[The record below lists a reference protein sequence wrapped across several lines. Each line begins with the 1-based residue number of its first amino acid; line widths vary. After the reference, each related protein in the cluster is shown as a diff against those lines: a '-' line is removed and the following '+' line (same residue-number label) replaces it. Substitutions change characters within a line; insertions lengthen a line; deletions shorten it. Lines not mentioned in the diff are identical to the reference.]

1 MPAKFDVFL
10 SHASPDKPLVEV
22 LGKRLMAEN
31 LRPWL
36 DKWNLIP
43 GEPWQPQIELA
54 LADCIACAVFIGSGD
69 RGPWHEEELRTA
81 IRRRVERRE
90 QAFRVIPVLLPG
102 AKRTELPDFL
112 TATTWVEFRDL
123 DDTEAFDRLLCGI
136 RGIEPGLGKQGA
148 VYEGRNPY
156 RGLELFDVNDAP
168 LFFGRQ
174 ELTGRLLDALKRDPS
189 GKESRFLA
197 IVGASGSGKSSVA
210 RAGLLAA
217 LKVGKLEGSQ
227 TWPQAICLPGSDP
240 FFNLANAMKGV
251 AQESDRVL
259 VFGHLKERRDGV
271 KSLDQATNLVLGEP
285 PRAERLVLLVDQ
297 FEEVFTLCENEADR
311 RDFIAM
317 LLHASK
323 ASRGRT
329 IVVLTLRADFYHRCA
344 AHADLAA
351 MLSNHQILFG
361 PMTDSELREAIVS
374 PAQRAGLVPD
384 PGLVQILVD
393 YVVGRVGALPALQF
407 TLQQVWQHREANR
420 LTIGAYNKIG
430 KIEGALG
437 RKADEIYNAFS
448 PEEKDLCRRVFLRL
462 VQPGE
467 GSEDTR
473 RRASLSELV
482 TDDGAQSQ
490 AIQAVIAKLTDPNSR
505 LLTTERQQS
514 ASGQGTIEVAH
525 EALIRGWPEFR
536 KWIDADRAGIRTHLR
551 LTEAAKEW
559 TEADTDS
566 KKQEALLTGGRLLV
580 ASEWAVK
587 HPDELS
593 VLEKNFLSASEE
605 HERQTKADEAEKNRR
620 LAEAEHARAEA
631 ERQRAEEAEKREIAE
646 QRRVEDLKK
655 TTLRLTHSVA
665 ALVLSLFVVVWLVGR
680 LNDKAK
686 LAEERAAI
694 ATSRQLADL
703 SVRERDKHL
712 DRSLILAAEAFRF
725 ANTFEARESLFEA
738 IQNRPGFR
746 LFLHI
751 DKSYVTS
758 MAFSPDGKTIAA
770 GYGDGKGGG
779 IALWDADARKQIAVA
794 PHPQQQE
801 ASSVAFSP
809 CGTMIA
815 VANRS
820 GKPGVALFDVV
831 GRKWLPDEPLVLK
844 EGGVLSVA
852 FSPDGKTLAAGY
864 WTGNI
869 RDSRGWMLIWDI
881 IGRKKL
887 TDLPLPVPEARDVSS
902 VVFSPDG
909 NTLAAGYERGVVIW
923 DAIAQTW
930 LTKKSMEVPEGYVS
944 CIAFS
949 RENKTIAVGYNG
961 NLGKSEVVLWD
972 AVSQDKLGDGPLQVP
987 EGVVSSVAFSPDGS
1001 TLAAGYRTGGELDPD
1016 REDQGGVLKWNTLAW
1031 KRTPEK
1037 TITINEGG
1045 VSSVAFS
1052 PDGKTIAA
1060 GYGRVKMTGI
1070 SGGVVLCDTVSTS
1083 RLVDDSLAVSHGG
1096 PSSVAF
1102 SPDGKTIAA
1111 GYVLGAGSDA
1121 DEVILWDANDPER
1134 SPRQSFKLRRGS
1146 GANVAF
1152 SPDGN
1157 TMAASAGY
1165 TLLGEGGVVFWNTK
1179 TQRLLSGQPITEKRH
1194 AFSSVTFSP
1203 DGKTLA
1209 TGYGFE
1215 VGGVAFWDVA
1225 TGKKRPGELLLGHKG
1240 GVTDVAFSPDGKTL
1254 AAGYSH
1260 FGCGIAIWDT
1270 ASRTLLSD
1278 KSLCPQG
1285 YDGVSRIAFHPDG
1298 KTLAVGYDRGA
1309 GGIGGVVVLLDAN
1322 GQKSVTDEPIIT
1334 AERGDV
1340 TSLAFSPDGETL
1352 AAGYNDEYD
1361 RDVRWVILWHVTSQ
1375 RRLIDGPLL
1384 LKGGVE
1390 SLAFSP
1396 DSKNIAVGYRG
1407 GGDKSGGISLWD
1419 VDPESWKRIAGEI
1432 ANRNLTRQEWREYF
1446 PDEKTYHKTFDW
1458 LEPPQDTPVASQ
1470 KVK

>member
-665 ALVLSLFVVVWLVGR
+665 ALVLSLFVVVWLLGR
-680 LNDKAK
+680 LNDKSK
-686 LAEERAAI
+686 LAEARAAI
-694 ATSRQLADL
+694 ATSRQLASL
-703 SVRERDKHL
+703 SVSERNKRL
-712 DRSLILAAEAFRF
+712 DRSLILAAEAFRS
-725 ANTFEARESLFEA
+725 ANTFEARDSLFKA
-738 IQNRPGFR
+738 IQKRPGFR
-746 LFLHI
+746 SFLHMEEG
-751 DKSYVTS
+751 YVS
-758 MAFSPDGKTIAA
+758 SVSFSRDGKTFAA
-770 GYGDGKGGG
+770 GYGDGNGGG
-779 IALWDADARKQIAVA
+779 GVVLWNA
-794 PHPQQQE
+794 
-801 ASSVAFSP
+801 
-809 CGTMIA
+809 
-815 VANRS
+815 
-820 GKPGVALFDVV
+820 V
-831 GRKWLPDEPLVLK
+831 GRKRLTKEPINVK
-844 EGGVLSVA
+844 EGRVVSIC
-852 FSPDGKTLAAGY
+852 FSPDGKKFAAGYGDGHGGGGVVLWDAEVKKRLSEETLIVKEGNLYSVSFSPDSKMLAAGY
-864 WTGNI
+864 GRGQGFAGGYGGVVLWDAEERKRLAEEPLTVKEGSVNSI
-869 RDSRGWMLIWDI
+869 SFSPDSRILAAGYDGGIVLWDTA
-881 IGRKKL
+881 GRNGL
-887 TDLPLPVPEARDVSS
+887 TKEEFDVNEGNVSS
-902 VVFSPDG
+902 LSFSPDG
-909 NTLAAGYERGVVIW
+909 NTLAIGYHKDGGGGVVLR
-923 DAIAQTW
+923 DASWKYGLRKEPLAV
-930 LTKKSMEVPEGYVS
+930 KEG
-944 CIAFS
+944 
-949 RENKTIAVGYNG
+949 N
-961 NLGKSEVVLWD
+961 
-972 AVSQDKLGDGPLQVP
+972 
-987 EGVVSSVAFSPDGS
+987 VSSVSFSPDGS
-1001 TLAAGYRTGGELDPD
+1001 TLAAGYKNGGI
-1016 REDQGGVLKWNTLAW
+1016 GGVVLWDAPGRKRLAEE
-1031 KRTPEK
+1031 PLALE
-1037 TITINEGG
+1037 EGE
-1045 VSSVAFS
+1045 VSSVSFS
-1052 PDGKTIAA
+1052 RDGKTLAA
-1060 GYGRVKMTGI
+1060 GYGDVKGG
-1070 SGGVVLCDTVSTS
+1070 GGVVLWDAVGRKRLTKEPITVKKGK
-1083 RLVDDSLAVSHGG
+1083 V
-1096 PSSVAF
+1096 SSVSF
-1102 SPDGKTIAA
+1102 SPDSKILAV
-1111 GYVLGAGSDA
+1111 GYGYGTGNSFGGFV
-1121 DEVILWDANDPER
+1121 LWDTVERMLLAVEALTPPEDY
-1134 SPRQSFKLRRGS
+1134 
-1146 GANVAF
+1146 V
-1152 SPDGN
+1152 
-1157 TMAASAGY
+1157 
-1165 TLLGEGGVVFWNTK
+1165 
-1179 TQRLLSGQPITEKRH
+1179 
-1194 AFSSVTFSP
+1194 SSVSFSP

-1209 TGYGFE
+1209 VGYGAHNE
-1215 VGGVAFWDVA
+1215 IGGFVLWDVER
-1225 TGKKRPGELLLGHKG
+1225 KKRLSGETFTVKEGNVSEVSFSPVGKTLAARYGLREGD
-1240 GVTDVAFSPDGKTL
+1240 GVVLWNAAERKRLVEETLTRKSGMTSMSFSPDGKTL
-1254 AAGYSH
+1254 AAGSW
-1260 FGCGIAIWDT
+1260 F
-1270 ASRTLLSD
+1270 
-1278 KSLCPQG
+1278 
-1285 YDGVSRIAFHPDG
+1285 DGVVF
-1298 KTLAVGYDRGA
+1298 
-1309 GGIGGVVVLLDAN
+1309 
-1322 GQKSVTDEPIIT
+1322 
-1334 AERGDV
+1334 
-1340 TSLAFSPDGETL
+1340 
-1352 AAGYNDEYD
+1352 
-1361 RDVRWVILWHVTSQ
+1361 
-1375 RRLIDGPLL
+1375 
-1384 LKGGVE
+1384 
-1390 SLAFSP
+1390 
-1396 DSKNIAVGYRG
+1396 
-1407 GGDKSGGISLWD
+1407 WD
-1419 VDPESWKRIAGEI
+1419 VDPYSWMRLAGEI
-1432 ANRNLTRQEWREYF
+1432 ANRNLTRKEWREYF
-1446 PDEKTYHKTFDW
+1446 PEEKTYHKTFDW
-1458 LEPPQDTPVASQ
+1458 LPEPPEDPPVAAP

>member
-665 ALVLSLFVVVWLVGR
+665 ALVLSLFVVVWLLGR
-680 LNDKAK
+680 LNDKSK
-686 LAEERAAI
+686 LAEARAAI
-694 ATSRQLADL
+694 ATSRQLASL
-703 SVRERDKHL
+703 SVSERNKRL
-712 DRSLILAAEAFRF
+712 DRSLILAAEAFRS
-725 ANTFEARESLFEA
+725 ANTFEARDSLFKA
-738 IQNRPGFR
+738 IQKRPGFR
-746 LFLHI
+746 SFLHMEEG
-751 DKSYVTS
+751 YVS
-758 MAFSPDGKTIAA
+758 SVSFSRDGKTIAA
-770 GYGDGKGGG
+770 GYGDGNGGG
-779 IALWDADARKQIAVA
+779 GVVLWNAVGRKRLTKEPINVKEGRVVSICFSPDGKKFAAGYGDGHGGGGVVLWDAEVKKRLSEETLIVKEGNLYSVSFSPDSKMLAAGYGRGQGFAGGYGGVVLWDAEERKRLAEEPLTVKEGSVNSISFSPDGQTLAAGYSDGIDGGVVLWNAVTRERLTEQ
-794 PHPQQQE
+794 PLTVTE
-801 ASSVAFSP
+801 GYLSSVSFS
-809 CGTMIA
+809 
-815 VANRS
+815 R
-820 GKPGVALFDVV
+820 
-831 GRKWLPDEPLVLK
+831 
-844 EGGVLSVA
+844 
-852 FSPDGKTLAAGY
+852 DGKTLAAGY
-864 WTGNI
+864 SSASDEGAVGGVVFWDTVDRKRQPEQPLVIKQGGVTSVSFSPDGEKFSAGYGDDQGGGGVLFLDSAW
-869 RDSRGWMLIWDI
+869 RKRPAEPLAVQEGRVTSVSFSPDSRILAAGYDGGIVLWDTA
-881 IGRKKL
+881 GRNGL
-887 TDLPLPVPEARDVSS
+887 TKEEFDVNEGNVSS
-902 VVFSPDG
+902 LSFSPDG
-909 NTLAAGYERGVVIW
+909 NTLAIGYHKDGGGGVVLR
-923 DAIAQTW
+923 DASWKYGLRKEPLAV
-930 LTKKSMEVPEGYVS
+930 KEG
-944 CIAFS
+944 
-949 RENKTIAVGYNG
+949 N
-961 NLGKSEVVLWD
+961 
-972 AVSQDKLGDGPLQVP
+972 
-987 EGVVSSVAFSPDGS
+987 VSSVSFSPDGS
-1001 TLAAGYRTGGELDPD
+1001 TLAAGYKNGGI
-1016 REDQGGVLKWNTLAW
+1016 GGVVLWDAPGRKRLAEE
-1031 KRTPEK
+1031 PLALE
-1037 TITINEGG
+1037 EGE
-1045 VSSVAFS
+1045 VSSVSFS
-1052 PDGKTIAA
+1052 RDGKTLAA
-1060 GYGRVKMTGI
+1060 GYGDVKGG
-1070 SGGVVLCDTVSTS
+1070 GGVVLWDAVGRKRLTKEPITVKKGK
-1083 RLVDDSLAVSHGG
+1083 V
-1096 PSSVAF
+1096 SSVSF
-1102 SPDGKTIAA
+1102 SPDSKILAV
-1111 GYVLGAGSDA
+1111 GYGYGTGNSFGGFV
-1121 DEVILWDANDPER
+1121 LWDTVERMLLAVEALTPPEDY
-1134 SPRQSFKLRRGS
+1134 
-1146 GANVAF
+1146 V
-1152 SPDGN
+1152 
-1157 TMAASAGY
+1157 
-1165 TLLGEGGVVFWNTK
+1165 
-1179 TQRLLSGQPITEKRH
+1179 
-1194 AFSSVTFSP
+1194 SSVSFSP

-1209 TGYGFE
+1209 VGYGAHNE
-1215 VGGVAFWDVA
+1215 IGGFVLWDVER
-1225 TGKKRPGELLLGHKG
+1225 KKRLSGETFTVKEGNVSEVSFSPVGKTLAARYGLREGD
-1240 GVTDVAFSPDGKTL
+1240 GVVLWNAAERKRLVEETLTRKSGMTSMSFSPDGKTL
-1254 AAGYSH
+1254 AAGSW
-1260 FGCGIAIWDT
+1260 F
-1270 ASRTLLSD
+1270 
-1278 KSLCPQG
+1278 
-1285 YDGVSRIAFHPDG
+1285 DGVVF
-1298 KTLAVGYDRGA
+1298 
-1309 GGIGGVVVLLDAN
+1309 
-1322 GQKSVTDEPIIT
+1322 
-1334 AERGDV
+1334 
-1340 TSLAFSPDGETL
+1340 
-1352 AAGYNDEYD
+1352 
-1361 RDVRWVILWHVTSQ
+1361 
-1375 RRLIDGPLL
+1375 
-1384 LKGGVE
+1384 
-1390 SLAFSP
+1390 
-1396 DSKNIAVGYRG
+1396 
-1407 GGDKSGGISLWD
+1407 WD
-1419 VDPESWKRIAGEI
+1419 VDPYSWMRLAGEI
-1432 ANRNLTRQEWREYF
+1432 ANRNLTRKEWREYF
-1446 PDEKTYHKTFDW
+1446 PEEKTYHKTFDW
-1458 LEPPQDTPVASQ
+1458 LPEPPEDPPVAAP